1 MLPTE
6 KLEQEHDVILKMLKV
21 IQAVS
26 GKIEEIDQKT
36 LKDIIDFIRT
46 FADHCHHAKEEKILY
61 VEAEKHGIPNEGG
74 PIGMMLVEHDQG
86 RGYVK
91 MMDEALQK
99 IGKGDKKA
107 AKQYKENALQFVDLL
122 EQHIGKE
129 NQILY
134 PMINMHLPEKLQKVI
149 SDRFEK
155 MEKEEVG
162 EGVHHK
168 YHALVEEMEVKF
180 LK

>member
-1 MLPTE
+1 MPTE
-6 KLEQEHDVILKMLKV
+6 ILEEEHDLILKMIGV
-21 IQAVS
+21 VRAIS
-26 GKIEEIDQKT
+26 GKIEAVDPKT

-46 FADHCHHAKEEKILY
+46 FADHCHHAKEEKVLF
-61 VEAEKHGIPNEGG
+61 VEAEKQGVPKEGG

-91 MMDEALQK
+91 GMDEALQK
-99 IGKGDKKA
+99 MGQGDKKA
-107 AKQYKENALQFVDLL
+107 AKQYKENALQFAELL

-134 PMINMHLPEKLQKVI
+134 PMINMHLPEELQKQI
-149 SDRFEK
+149 LDKFEK
-155 MEKEEVG
+155 VEKEDVG

-168 YHALVEEMEVKF
+168 YHALVEELEARF